1 MWRTNLFSLGL
12 ALEYIGKKDVWK
24 NWQSYLLIQIIIVA
38 LLLPV
43 GKFPFLT
50 LCLLGNRVLD
60 VEVWSLAEEIESKI
74 NFDCETMD
82 TNDLFDEATVKQ
94 GKCSSKNLAK

>member
-1 MWRTNLFSLGL
+1 MGQNLQCSSVGL
-12 ALEYIGKKDVWK
+12 DIDEVK
-24 NWQSYLLIQIIIVA
+24 NWFTHQMSKWLVCQA

-50 LCLLGNRVLD
+50 LCLLGNRVLE